1 MVLIRAWLCSA
12 SRVRQP
18 SRPVSG
24 ILASPAA
31 NRRVLA
37 SFRPFGGRSPAQSHA
52 GPPRQRYPI
61 EILALTQRHPNH
73 RILRTVRVTHLAK
86 KTLPMRHPMSSQH
99 RNQLKNNGLK
109 GHE

>member
-18 SRPVSG
+18 
-24 ILASPAA
+24 
-31 NRRVLA
+31 NRRILA
-37 SFRPFGGRSPAQSHA
+37 SFRPPGDWVPAQSHA

-61 EILALTQRHPNH
+61 EIRALKQRHPNH

-86 KTLPMRHPMSSQH
+86 KTLRMRHKTPTH
-99 RNQLKNNGLK
+99 ALNQLKNNGLK

>member
-1 MVLIRAWLCSA
+1 VVLIRAWLCSA

-37 SFRPFGGRSPAQSHA
+37 SFRPFGGRVPAQSHA
-52 GPPRQRYPI
+52 GPPRPRYPI
-61 EILALTQRHPNH
+61 EIRALTQRNPNH
-73 RILRTVRVTHLAK
+73 RILRTVRVTHLGQKDPPDASPNVEPTPQPIEK
-86 KTLPMRHPMSSQH
+86 QW
-99 RNQLKNNGLK
+99 LKRS
-109 GHE
+109 